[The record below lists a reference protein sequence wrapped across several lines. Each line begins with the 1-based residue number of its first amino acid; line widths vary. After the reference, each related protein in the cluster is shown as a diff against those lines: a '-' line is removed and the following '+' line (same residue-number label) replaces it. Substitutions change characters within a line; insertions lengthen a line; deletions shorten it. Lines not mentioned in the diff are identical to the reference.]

1 MAGRWAGC
9 SLAVALISATLVA
22 SQLSAAP
29 RKPWLRTAAS
39 LHRHVSVTFTVGDLR
54 PGLIEVA
61 VANTTDYSGAFLSR
75 NVRLREAVSS
85 RPDPVTGVVRWRTK
99 STLPARAYYVEV
111 SGFETDGVTDCLP
124 QLRNC
129 LEHWSNRRRVLVR

>member
-1 MAGRWAGC
+1 
-9 SLAVALISATLVA
+9 VIA
-22 SQLSAAP
+22 SPLSAAP
-29 RKPWLRTAAS
+29 REPWLRTAAS
-39 LHRHVSVTFTVGDLR
+39 LHGHVVVTFTVGELR

-61 VANTTDYSGAFLSR
+61 VARATDFSGAFVHR
-75 NVRLREAVSS
+75 NVRLREGVSS
-85 RPDPVTGVVRWRTK
+85 RPDPVTGLVRWRTK

-129 LEHWSNRRRVLVR
+129 LEHWSNQRRVVVR